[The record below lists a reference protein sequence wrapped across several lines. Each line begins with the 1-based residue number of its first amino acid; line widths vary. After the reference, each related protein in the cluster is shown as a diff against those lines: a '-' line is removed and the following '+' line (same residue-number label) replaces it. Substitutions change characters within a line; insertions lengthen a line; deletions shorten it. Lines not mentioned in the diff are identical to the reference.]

1 MPAPWVLR
9 LWLANVPVSL
19 PRRGYVGLQVAPV
32 PETAPPGP
40 GLFVRDVQLGSPAE
54 RAGARP
60 GDRLRAIGGHLVND
74 MTSARTLLR
83 ALPTAA
89 TFELTVE
96 RDGATLTLHGAGRAM
111 PVEQHAA
118 GQIVL
123 DEVAVGQFR
132 LRAIALVPDTPGP
145 HPTLYYLPGAHWAS
159 EEYPFELDQPVP
171 ALLGTLA
178 AHGVASLRVERF
190 GMGDSEGPPCNAVD
204 FEQEFAGYRAGLTL
218 LARAS
223 WCDPSRV
230 VLWGHS
236 LGAMV
241 APLLAEVLPSELTL
255 RGVVTFGASAIP
267 IADGLVGALERHAE
281 RQPQVPAS
289 TVARQGELLREIV
302 EGGKTPAQALH
313 ERPDL
318 RDVVPEH
325 FTDTTIYRRNVAF
338 YHQLQRQPLKQ
349 AWSRVNAP
357 VLALHGAR
365 DWICSFSDSERIA
378 ALSSRGEA
386 VQVVDTS
393 HHLSEGD
400 VTFLRDP
407 TTRPPRLRLSPHLA
421 SIVLERLRHWL

>member
-1 MPAPWVLR
+1 M
-9 LWLANVPVSL
+9 
-19 PRRGYVGLQVAPV
+19 APV

-40 GLFVRDVQLGSPAE
+40 GLFVRDLQLGSPAQ
-54 RAGARP
+54 RAGARA
-60 GDRLRAIGGHLVND
+60 GDRLLAIGGQQVSD
-74 MTSARTLLR
+74 MAAARRLLR
-83 ALPTAA
+83 ALPASAA
-89 TFELTVE
+89 LELTVE
-96 RDGATLTLHGAGRAM
+96 RDGATFTLHGEVRAM

-123 DEVAVGQFR
+123 DEVAVGQTR
-132 LRAIALVPDTPGP
+132 LRAIALVPDTAGP

-159 EEYPFELDQPVP
+159 EEYPFEVDQPVP

-178 AHGVASLRVERF
+178 AHGIASLRVERF
-190 GMGDSEGPPCNAVD
+190 GMGDSEGPPCNVVD
-204 FEQEFAGYRAGLTL
+204 FEQELAGYRAGLTL

-223 WCDPSRV
+223 WCDPKRV

-241 APLLAEVLPSELTL
+241 APLLAETLPAELTL
-255 RGVVTFGASAIP
+255 RGVFTFGASAIP

-281 RQPQVPAS
+281 RQPRVAAD
-289 TVARQGELLREIV
+289 TVARQCTLLRQIV
-302 EGGKTPAQALH
+302 EGGKTPAQVLS

-338 YHQLQRQPLKQ
+338 YHQLQRQPLTH

-365 DWICSFSDSERIA
+365 DWICSLADSERIA
-378 ALSSRGEA
+378 ALSPRGEA
-386 VQVVDTS
+386 AQVPDTN

-407 TTRPPRLRLSPHLA
+407 TSRPPSLRLSPYLT
-421 SIVLERLRHWL
+421 SIVVEQLRRWL